1 MEIYKLSKYLIIYLR
16 AYRNYNLI
24 TKSGSSISS
33 FPIIILDIPDYN
45 GPILIPDCPTYV
57 PICAIERKCE
67 TCHFC
72 NRISLPLLLCKANTV
87 HSMQGVTIGSN
98 KFMNYMSLHYNG
110 KKDEKLWANIGYVA
124 FSRAQE
130 LNNLSIVNRLS
141 ITDFMSIG
149 KSPTSIKINNIVNDI
164 ELNSLTNRTNLL
176 NIGIGSISNFL
187 NLIEFLINYFRTSIS
202 SSANLN
208 LARQTFIDDL
218 ESQMNEYN
226 INNNNNNN
234 NPNT

>member
-1 MEIYKLSKYLIIYLR
+1 MYCCCVYHERILEHLISWKFIN
-16 AYRNYNLI
+16 YRN
-24 TKSGSSISS
+24 S
-33 FPIIILDIPDYN
+33 
-45 GPILIPDCPTYV
+45 
-57 PICAIERKCE
+57 
-67 TCHFC
+67 
-72 NRISLPLLLCKANTV
+72 
-87 HSMQGVTIGSN
+87 
-98 KFMNYMSLHYNG
+98 
-110 KKDEKLWANIGYVA
+110 YVA